1 MPFQIKQNT
10 LNLSVPIERLAGAYY
25 RIQRTKQ
32 NISLSCLAKEL
43 RMNKGFLSDLE
54 NGKRHFPDGLCKQI
68 DSILNTNFNTNYD
81 LYILSRKYLFEIF
94 ENFFF
99 ERQQSILDIYKII
112 QESENNIINSY
123 AYFTFKIVQL
133 FYYLRIEKNNSKI
146 IEIEALLNQNLNC
159 LQSDEI
165 SIYYSLLGIFYK
177 RDVASNHIALDY
189 FLKSNMMCNS
199 SSIVYS
205 MNIFQLISV
214 YAELNQPTLAYEKC
228 IFSKAL
234 LKQHNNYSRIITV
247 DMFECIT
254 LTDLGLYN
262 ESKEKLRKAY
272 GTLNISRD
280 KGANL
285 NKERRAVN
293 TSLRETISRSTNKTK
308 EALDDYIN
316 SMNLE
321 DMQNHINSLKSDY
334 IRGSNINEQNLDSI
348 KEALKTVAYS
358 PVNRN
363 SYFTNYAKFG
373 GLLKSGE
380 PFETY
385 YNSASMGLGFH

>member
-81 LYILSRKYLFEIF
+81 LYTLSRKYLYEIF

-165 SIYYSLLGIFYK
+165 SIYYS
-177 RDVASNHIALDY
+177 
-189 FLKSNMMCNS
+189 
-199 SSIVYS
+199 
-205 MNIFQLISV
+205 
-214 YAELNQPTLAYEKC
+214 
-228 IFSKAL
+228 
-234 LKQHNNYSRIITV
+234 
-247 DMFECIT
+247 
-254 LTDLGLYN
+254 
-262 ESKEKLRKAY
+262 
-272 GTLNISRD
+272 
-280 KGANL
+280 
-285 NKERRAVN
+285 
-293 TSLRETISRSTNKTK
+293 
-308 EALDDYIN
+308 
-316 SMNLE
+316 
-321 DMQNHINSLKSDY
+321 
-334 IRGSNINEQNLDSI
+334 
-348 KEALKTVAYS
+348 
-358 PVNRN
+358 
-363 SYFTNYAKFG
+363 
-373 GLLKSGE
+373 
-380 PFETY
+380 
-385 YNSASMGLGFH
+385 